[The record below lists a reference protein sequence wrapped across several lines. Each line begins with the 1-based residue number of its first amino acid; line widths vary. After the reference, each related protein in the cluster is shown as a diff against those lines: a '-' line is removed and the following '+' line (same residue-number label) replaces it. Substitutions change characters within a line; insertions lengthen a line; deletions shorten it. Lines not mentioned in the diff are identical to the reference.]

1 MDSLVKRGSISEG
14 LMGEMM
20 RLEVVP
26 DDLNVVEFGRIFGQ
40 PFDRDPVRAGGKGR
54 HRSLARMDRPIVLNQ
69 HDRRERPAGHRTVEQ
84 VKLLKMSDEVTA
96 ALGRTGVDDELARD
110 VIERTQHRDFLGLS
124 RRRNAQVRAD
134 LGPNPGE
141 IGMCQRFTL
150 VAVQKHDIAGF
161 GLALAQ
167 LQTQTDP
174 IHLVC
179 DLPSLQR
186 VPRAPPTELFFRN
199 ALDNC
204 ERLMRT
210 PSVFSI
216 SARSRAIVQF
226 GRLAT
231 GASSNG
237 VTTRRA
243 VSLFTGSGPG
253 ATLAFNA
260 STPLRM
266 KSLRH
271 SRTVSSRTPNASAI
285 RGLVQPDSVN
295 STARARSASP
305 RSREPAKADNVTRW
319 SSVAVTGDFPLM
331 AHLSESVLAANRK
344 TDPLVNPSESA

>member
-1 MDSLVKRGSISEG
+1 MSGDASG
-14 LMGEMM
+14 
-20 RLEVVP
+20 
-26 DDLNVVEFGRIFGQ
+26 
-40 PFDRDPVRAGGKGR
+40 A
-54 HRSLARMDRPIVLNQ
+54 
-69 HDRRERPAGHRTVEQ
+69 RPAGHRTVEQ

-226 GRLAT
+226 GRLAV
-231 GASSNG
+231 GAPA
-237 VTTRRA
+237 VRVVARRRTRA
-243 VSLFTGSGPG
+243 VRGVLLRLVRKGARELDQLPREFLQLFPG
-253 ATLAFNA
+253 QVPEPVVVHIVQLIRCEMRHVVWRIA
-260 STPLRM
+260 S
-266 KSLRH
+266 
-271 SRTVSSRTPNASAI
+271 
-285 RGLVQPDSVN
+285 
-295 STARARSASP
+295 
-305 RSREPAKADNVTRW
+305 
-319 SSVAVTGDFPLM
+319 
-331 AHLSESVLAANRK
+331 
-344 TDPLVNPSESA
+344 